1 MATSTYLSN
10 PKVTVSGTDLSD
22 QCTAATFTIAYDALQ
37 STAFGDSSRKFTSG
51 LGNHSVTLTFYASFA
66 ATETW
71 ATLSQYV
78 GNATATVIV
87 KPDANAVDS
96 ATNPGLTLT
105 GAFLPSLPIATS
117 VGELGTVDVTFQGGV
132 FTTDTTNP

>member
-10 PKVTVSGTDLSD
+10 PKVTVGGTDLSD
-22 QCTAATFTIAYDALQ
+22 QCTAATFTIAYDALE

-71 ATLSQYV
+71 ATLSALV
-78 GNATATVIV
+78 GSTTTVIV
-87 KPDANAVDS
+87 KPDASAVDS

-105 GAFLPSLPIATS
+105 GTFLPSLPIATS
-117 VGELGTVDVTFQGGV
+117 VGELGTIDVTLQGGV
-132 FTTDTTNP
+132 YTADTTNP